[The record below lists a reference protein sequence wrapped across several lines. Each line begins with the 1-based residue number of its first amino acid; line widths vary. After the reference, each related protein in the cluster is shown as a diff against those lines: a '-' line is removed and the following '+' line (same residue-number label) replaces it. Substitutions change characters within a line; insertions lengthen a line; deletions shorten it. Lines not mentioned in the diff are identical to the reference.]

1 MIKRIIFDID
11 DTLILF
17 PKNYIDGYN
26 EVIKKY
32 NLNITYK
39 DLYDTIDKYES
50 ISKKFDKKTL
60 VDFINQELNTSL
72 DIDFVDYFIKIYNN
86 LDITLNDGVIDTLE
100 FLYKKYELYALS
112 NWFTSSQ
119 VARLKKCNILKYFT
133 KVYGGDFYVKPDK
146 NAYLN
151 CCSGL
156 NFSSCLMIGDSFK
169 ADIEPALKLGLN
181 VIWVTNDNSS
191 ICKTVKNVLELK
203 NIL

>member
-86 LDITLNDGVIDTLE
+86 LDIVLNDGVIDTLE

-156 NFSSCLMIGDSFK
+156 NLSSCLMIGDSLRK
-169 ADIEPALKLGLN
+169 DIIIPYKMGINVYYLN
-181 VIWVTNDNSS
+181 
-191 ICKTVKNVLELK
+191 K
-203 NIL
+203 NINNNYPSISKITDLKEVL